1 MSEDQPEI
9 PTTQTETQE
18 IKKILTEDEQIVG
31 IDSSP
36 STSES
41 LDLPL
46 SEEDTKEIRNTFE
59 SPILEI
65 DEKEIVN
72 NLDIKR
78 EDTRSLLAKTLIWI
92 FGGTYLFTICVM
104 LSVMFMPVNYKEQ
117 RTERYNYSK
126 DVFSL
131 LMSTQTGIIGA
142 VLGFY
147 FGSNRN
153 KNS

>member
-9 PTTQTETQE
+9 PSTQTETQE
-18 IKKILTEDEQIVG
+18 IEKILTEEDQIVG
-31 IDSSP
+31 IDSSL
-36 STSES
+36 SSSES

-46 SEEDTKEIRNTFE
+46 SEEDTKEIRKTFE
-59 SPILEI
+59 SPILEK
-65 DEKEIVN
+65 DEKEIAQ

-78 EDTRSLLAKTLIWI
+78 EDTRSLLASWLISI
-92 FGGTYLFTICVM
+92 FGFTYFVTIGVM
-104 LSVMFMPVNYKEQ
+104 LSVMFMPVNDKEQ

>member
-9 PTTQTETQE
+9 PSTQTETQE
-18 IKKILTEDEQIVG
+18 IEKILTEEDQIVG
-31 IDSSP
+31 IDTSLSS
-36 STSES
+36 SES

-46 SEEDTKEIRNTFE
+46 SEEDTKEIRKTFE
-59 SPILEI
+59 SPILEK
-65 DEKEIVN
+65 DEKEIAN

-78 EDTRSLLAKTLIWI
+78 EDTRSLLARWLIYI
-92 FGGTYLFTICVM
+92 FGFTYFVTIGVM
-104 LSVMFMPVNYKEQ
+104 LSVMFMPVNDKEQ

>member
-9 PTTQTETQE
+9 PSTQTETQE
-18 IKKILTEDEQIVG
+18 IEKILTEEDQIVG
-31 IDSSP
+31 IDSSL
-36 STSES
+36 SSSES

-46 SEEDTKEIRNTFE
+46 SEEDTKEIRKTFE
-59 SPILEI
+59 SPILEK
-65 DEKEIVN
+65 DEKEIAN

-78 EDTRSLLAKTLIWI
+78 EDTRSLLASWLIYI
-92 FGGTYLFTICVM
+92 FGFTYFVTIGVM
-104 LSVMFMPVNYKEQ
+104 LSVMFMPVNDKEQ

>member
-1 MSEDQPEI
+1 MTSETPDENPKPEPQI
-9 PTTQTETQE
+9 EESE
-18 IKKILTEDEQIVG
+18 IIFDTVSLSSVSNDSFSPAIVEENINKKNNNIVG
-31 IDSSP
+31 F
-36 STSES
+36 TEES
-41 LDLPL
+41 L
-46 SEEDTKEIRNTFE
+46 SEEEKI
-59 SPILEI
+59 IL
-65 DEKEIVN
+65 DK
-72 NLDIKR
+72 NLDIER
-78 EDTRSLLAKTLIWI
+78 EGTRSRLATTLIWI
-92 FGGTYLFTICVM
+92 FGLTYFFTIVVM
-104 LSVMFMPVNYKEQ
+104 SFVMFMPVNDKEQ

>member
-9 PTTQTETQE
+9 LSTQTETQE
-18 IKKILTEDEQIVG
+18 IEKILTEEDQIVG
-31 IDSSP
+31 IDTSLSS
-36 STSES
+36 SDS

-46 SEEDTKEIRNTFE
+46 SEEDTKEIRKTFE
-59 SPILEI
+59 SPILEK
-65 DEKEIVN
+65 DEKEIAN

-78 EDTRSLLAKTLIWI
+78 EDTRSLLAKWLICI
-92 FGGTYLFTICVM
+92 FGFTYLFTIGVM
-104 LSVMFMPVNYKEQ
+104 LSVMFMPVNDKEQ